1 MKKIILAIDSFKG
14 CLTSAEVGQCVEQT
28 IKEQIPY
35 CQVIPLAVS
44 DGGEGILDILV
55 KATQGHFITIEAH
68 DPLMRIRKARY
79 GVSGDGKTAI
89 IREFGISLKQSQ
101 LLCMFNSIPLQRF
114 GFIVI
119 KTICRQRRHQI
130 H

>member
-1 MKKIILAIDSFKG
+1 MKKVIFTEKAPAAIG
-14 CLTSAEVGQCVEQT
+14 
-28 IKEQIPY
+28 PY
-35 CQVIPLAVS
+35 SQA
-44 DGGEGILDILV
+44 
-55 KATQGHFITIEAH
+55 IEAN
-68 DPLMRIRKARY
+68 
-79 GVSGDGKTAI
+79 G